1 MEINHDLGVAFCMDE
16 GDRGQR
22 ITERL
27 RAWAVDLHL
36 QRPKKDYQS
45 LRQCID
51 CGETIAEARRK
62 AQPGC
67 TRCIECQ
74 AFYEKRK

>member
-1 MEINHDLGVAFCMDE
+1 MDD

-22 ITERL
+22 ITEKL
-27 RAWAVDLHL
+27 RAWAVDMQL
-36 QRPKKDYQS
+36 QRPRENHES
-45 LRQCID
+45 LRQCIE
-51 CGETIAEARRK
+51 CGEAIEEARRK

-67 TRCIECQ
+67 TRCVECQ

>member
-1 MEINHDLGVAFCMDE
+1 MDD

-22 ITERL
+22 ITEKL
-27 RAWAVDLHL
+27 RAWAVDMQL
-36 QRPKKDYQS
+36 QRPRERGQS

-51 CGETIAEARRK
+51 CGEAIEEARRK

-67 TRCIECQ
+67 KRCVECQ
-74 AFYEKRK
+74 ASYEKRQGP

>member
-1 MEINHDLGVAFCMDE
+1 MDD

-22 ITERL
+22 ITEKL
-27 RAWAVDLHL
+27 RAWAVDVQLERS
-36 QRPKKDYQS
+36 RPSGES

-51 CGETIAEARRK
+51 CGEAIEEARRQ

-67 TRCIECQ
+67 KRCVECQ
-74 AFYEKRK
+74 AFHEKRTGG